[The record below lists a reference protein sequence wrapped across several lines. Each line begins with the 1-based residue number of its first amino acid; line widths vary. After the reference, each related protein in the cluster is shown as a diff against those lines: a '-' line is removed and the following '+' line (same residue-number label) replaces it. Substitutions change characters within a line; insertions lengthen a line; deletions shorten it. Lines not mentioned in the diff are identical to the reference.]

1 MSENL
6 SFIKSKKSRILSFKK
21 MKKLPIFLR
30 INNILLSE
38 EPLFFFLGKSSPP
51 HLTSVYPVASFKE
64 AKE

>member
-1 MSENL
+1 
-6 SFIKSKKSRILSFKK
+6 
-21 MKKLPIFLR
+21 MKKLPILLR